1 MEVHSEGGANRTQT
15 VNTQGIEEEGKKTSR
30 PVPRKGN
37 MVAEFK
43 MRGASDPGLCFLWTY

>member
-15 VNTQGIEEEGKKTSR
+15 VNTQEIEEEGKKHQDQFLER
-30 PVPRKGN
+30 AIWF
-37 MVAEFK
+37 AEFK